1 MDGVESSAI
10 KIITRAVELEAN
22 SRLQP
27 ALTCYQEGID
37 LLLEVLKS
45 CKDVEKKKKYR
56 QKVSEYM
63 TRAEQLKEMV
73 KRQKEEGRYHELIHI
88 KENETGFGYER
99 VFGSYLDH
107 TITEVQVEDAYIRN
121 FPQINNFLQLC
132 EIIVYKCKNIKTI
145 NLITTRDP
153 NQHQQ
158 ADNLDHIRTSLMKRG
173 ILLSVTYSDSLH
185 DREIRLNSGWIIKI
199 GRGLDYFKRADK
211 LSIGLHNL
219 DLRPCHATT
228 IDVFHSEHTKENR

>member
-1 MDGVESSAI
+1 MDGVESSAV
-10 KIITRAVELEAN
+10 KIIMRAVELETDA
-22 SRLQP
+22 RLQP

-45 CKDVEKKKKYR
+45 CQDPEKKKRYR

-63 TRAEQLKEMV
+63 TRAEQIKEMV
-73 KRQKEEGRYHELIHI
+73 KRQKEEGKYHELIHI
-88 KENETGFGYER
+88 KENETGFGYEK

-107 TITEVQVEDAYIRN
+107 TVTEVHVEDAYIRN

-132 EIIVYKCKNIKTI
+132 ELLVLKCTNLKTI
-145 NLITTRDP
+145 NLMTTRDM
-153 NQHQQ
+153 NQHHQ
-158 ADNLDHIRTSLMKRG
+158 ADNLDHIRTSLLKRS
-173 ILLSVTYSDSLH
+173 ISLIITFSDSLH
-185 DREIRLNSGWIIKI
+185 DREIRLNNGWIIKI

-219 DLRPCHATT
+219 NLRTCHATT
-228 IDVFHSEHTKENR
+228 IDVFHSKHTKEK